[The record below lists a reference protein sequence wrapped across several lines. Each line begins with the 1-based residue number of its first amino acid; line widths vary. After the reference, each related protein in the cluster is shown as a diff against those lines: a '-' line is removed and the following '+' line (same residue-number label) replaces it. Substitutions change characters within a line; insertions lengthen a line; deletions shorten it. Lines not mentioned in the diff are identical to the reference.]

1 MTDPAPGSHRHWH
14 HLPAANIFIFKSP
27 VLDATFMMKKSLLWE
42 EQLAM
47 GLHSGEKRDPEL
59 LFITWHKFHE
69 LIFHSS
75 DLKRKTAKPF

>member
-1 MTDPAPGSHRHWH
+1 
-14 HLPAANIFIFKSP
+14 
-27 VLDATFMMKKSLLWE
+27 MMKKSLLWE